1 MRFVYTILC
10 FCCIMFGT
18 KAYAADENLELMRIT
33 VPFGWVIAESGQDQ
47 VILETQNKE
56 AKFIYKKIPV
66 HYIELE
72 DYARALMK
80 AYGGYNFTKRTS
92 SIYYFEYLHGNKYAW
107 TLVGY
112 YKGNKDIL
120 ATQTGIGESSDFVA
134 IMASI
139 ALK

>member
-1 MRFVYTILC
+1 MRIVIFFAVCCFFLC
-10 FCCIMFGT
+10 P

-33 VPFGWVIAESGQDQ
+33 VPYGWVIAESDQ
-47 VILETQNKE
+47 NQVVLEKQNNE

-80 AYGGYNFTKRTS
+80 AYGGYNFTKRTN

-107 TLVGY
+107 TLVSY
-112 YKGNKDIL
+112 FKGSKDIL
-120 ATQTGIGESSDFVA
+120 CTQTGIGESSDFIS
-134 IMASI
+134 IMESI